1 MTTTVLAAMLRSDPV
16 VALADAWVY
25 VLQIGDLL
33 ARPEAEA
40 RYGRS
45 AHRASEALAL
55 TEGQFR
61 DFVASVQAGRF
72 AETFP
77 ATMRRWA
84 DRHPIEGA
92 PYRRPPIDSEI
103 AELLAS
109 SGAEGVFAALGNLD
123 ETVAD
128 VMTRM
133 DLYTM
138 YLPRLARWEV
148 ELAAYDLT
156 AGIDARTLNAEF
168 ERVTMAVDRIAA
180 VTETMSDLAARERI
194 AAFDAVRGERIALL
208 DTARME
214 RIAILDALQKERI
227 AILGVL
233 RRERMATLRELEAMV
248 QRLRD
253 RSGPVLHE
261 AVQADIKGL
270 ITSVEEMRKRLM
282 GDAGETLVQVV
293 DHAFFRLVQL
303 LLICAA
309 LVVLGLVFWLVPLRR
324 RGRGEVL

>member
-1 MTTTVLAAMLRSDPV
+1 M
-16 VALADAWVY
+16 
-25 VLQIGDLL
+25 
-33 ARPEAEA
+33 
-40 RYGRS
+40 
-45 AHRASEALAL
+45 
-55 TEGQFR
+55 
-61 DFVASVQAGRF
+61 
-72 AETFP
+72 
-77 ATMRRWA
+77 
-84 DRHPIEGA
+84 
-92 PYRRPPIDSEI
+92 

-138 YLPRLARWEV
+138 YLPRLARWEA

-156 AGIDARTLNAEF
+156 AGIDAQTLSAEF
-168 ERVTMAVDRIAA
+168 ERLTRAVDRIAA
-180 VTETMSDLAARERI
+180 VTETASDLAARERI
-194 AAFDAVRGERIALL
+194 AVLDAVRGERIAIL
-208 DTARME
+208 DAAQME

-253 RSGPVLHE
+253 RSGPVLHD

-282 GDAGETLVQVV
+282 VDAGETLVQVV

-303 LLICAA
+303 LVICAG
-309 LVVLGLVFWLVPLRR
+309 LVVLGLVLRHVPLRR